1 MGFFIVGVVIIHG
14 GARIMENQ
22 DVKTVAIFTNVMGEV
37 NRGIVL
43 AYDDNGLVKIQWEP
57 FTELIERILKQRP
70 SERDI
75 LERSLGARVGWSRP
89 CERRENGSSL
99 VLVPAT

>member
-1 MGFFIVGVVIIHG
+1 MI
-14 GARIMENQ
+14 
-22 DVKTVAIFTNVMGEV
+22 AIFTNAMGEV

-43 AYDDNGLVKIQWEP
+43 NHDNDGLVQIQWEP
-57 FTELIERILKQRP
+57 FVQLIDRILIQRP

-89 CERRENGSSL
+89 CERRDNGSSL
-99 VLVPAT
+99 VLVES

>member
-1 MGFFIVGVVIIHG
+1 MI
-14 GARIMENQ
+14 
-22 DVKTVAIFTNVMGEV
+22 AIFTNAMGEV

-43 AYDDNGLVKIQWEP
+43 NRDNDGLVQIQWEP
-57 FTELIERILKQRP
+57 FVQLIDRILIQRP

-99 VLVPAT
+99 VLVQA